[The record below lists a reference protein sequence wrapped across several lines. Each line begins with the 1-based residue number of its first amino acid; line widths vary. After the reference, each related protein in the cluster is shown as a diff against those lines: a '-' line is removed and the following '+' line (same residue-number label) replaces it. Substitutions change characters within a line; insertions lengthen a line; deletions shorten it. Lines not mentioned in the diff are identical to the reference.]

1 MKCYSCS
8 VTNSN
13 KNYIRESMGSAA
25 SSASRIWTD
34 LCAID
39 SDSMRARVLERMLSS
54 DKGAQYVEESRR
66 VGLYSPVLTW
76 LTAYR
81 SGLQTPFPYQVKP
94 YRTASESYRSV
105 DDSIELVVE
114 DNPRYAMY
122 TTPVSG
128 SGSASAS
135 NSRAM
140 VISPVAKAHDFFQDS
155 LELLGL
161 SEEEGLSHE
170 RLRTAYKRAS
180 IRAHP
185 DKGGSEAA
193 FDAVRRA
200 YQYIEKILDR
210 VSPRLSEAEKKRR
223 SAPVTLESAREFRAS
238 SAPIVTENDGPP
250 VQLSAKKLDM
260 TTFNKLFEE
269 NRLPDPQRDTGYGD
283 WLKGQGGSEE
293 AAADP
298 RLKGKFNQTMFEQVF
313 REKALQQQGSTQI
326 ARRLEPDA
334 IVPVTGV
341 ELGGRN
347 DNYTAPMGA
356 ETQFTDLK
364 QAYTTGSTIYQE
376 VATIQVAERRV
387 TSAKQAER
395 IRAEEMA
402 RVDPD
407 EGARIAAAAAA
418 LEQRERERRMRA
430 AKQDEANESWAD
442 AMRRRLMVTNN

>member
-1 MKCYSCS
+1 
-8 VTNSN
+8 
-13 KNYIRESMGSAA
+13 MGSAA

-54 DKGAQYVEESRR
+54 EKGALYVEESRR
-66 VGLYSPVLTW
+66 VGLYGPVLTW

-81 SGLQTPFPYQVKP
+81 SGLQTPFPYRAAP
-94 YRTASESYRSV
+94 ET
-105 DDSIELVVE
+105 IELVVE

-122 TTPVSG
+122 TTPVTGHASG
-128 SGSASAS
+128 HTSQSH
-135 NSRAM
+135 AM
-140 VISPVAKAHDFFQDS
+140 VLSPVAKAHDFFQDS

-200 YQYIEKILDR
+200 YQYVEKILDR
-210 VSPRLSEAEKKRR
+210 VSPRLSESEKKRR
-223 SAPVTLESAREFRAS
+223 SAPVTMEAARDFRAS
-238 SAPIVTENDGPP
+238 SAPVAREGEADGPP

-260 TTFNKLFEE
+260 TTFNKLFDE

-283 WLKGQGGSEE
+283 WLKGQGGSDE
-293 AAADP
+293 AASDP

-313 REKALQQQGSTQI
+313 REKALQQQGNTQI

-334 IVPVTGV
+334 LVPVAGV

-347 DNYTAPMGA
+347 DNYSAAMGA

-364 QAYTTGSTIYQE
+364 QAYTTGSTVYQE
-376 VATIQVAERRV
+376 VAGVQVADRRV

-402 RVDPD
+402 RIDPD

-418 LEQRERERRMRA
+418 LEQRERDRRMRVA
-430 AKQDEANESWAD
+430 REDEASETWAD

>member
-1 MKCYSCS
+1 
-8 VTNSN
+8 
-13 KNYIRESMGSAA
+13 
-25 SSASRIWTD
+25 
-34 LCAID
+34 
-39 SDSMRARVLERMLSS
+39 MLSS
-54 DKGAQYVEESRR
+54 EKGALYVEESRR
-66 VGLYSPVLTW
+66 VGLYGPVLTW

-94 YRTASESYRSV
+94 YRVEPYRSV

-114 DNPRYAMY
+114 DNPRYTMY
-122 TTPVSG
+122 TTPVSQ
-128 SGSASAS
+128 SQSQSS
-135 NSRAM
+135 SAM

-200 YQYIEKILDR
+200 YQYVEKILDR
-210 VSPRLSEAEKKRR
+210 VSPRLSESEKKRR
-223 SAPVTLESAREFRAS
+223 SAPVTMETAREFRAS
-238 SAPIVTENDGPP
+238 SAPVAREGEEDGPP

-260 TTFNKLFEE
+260 TTFNKLFDEH
-269 NRLPDPQRDTGYGD
+269 RLPDPQRDTGYGD
-283 WLKGQGGSEE
+283 WLKGQGGSED
-293 AAADP
+293 ASADP

-313 REKALQQQGSTQI
+313 REKALQQQGNTQI

-334 IVPVTGV
+334 LVPVAGV

-347 DNYTAPMGA
+347 DNYSAAMGA

-364 QAYTTGSTIYQE
+364 QAYTTGSTVYQE
-376 VATIQVAERRV
+376 VAGVQVADRRV

-430 AKQDEANESWAD
+430 AREDEASETWAD

>member
-1 MKCYSCS
+1 
-8 VTNSN
+8 
-13 KNYIRESMGSAA
+13 
-25 SSASRIWTD
+25 
-34 LCAID
+34 
-39 SDSMRARVLERMLSS
+39 MRARVLERMLSS
-54 DKGAQYVEESRR
+54 EKGALYVEESRR
-66 VGLYSPVLTW
+66 VGLYGPVLTW

-81 SGLQTPFPYQVKP
+81 SGLQTPFPYQGKRPSGSVSGP
-94 YRTASESYRSV
+94 YRSV

-122 TTPVSG
+122 TTPVTGIQSH
-128 SGSASAS
+128 SQSQSQS
-135 NSRAM
+135 NAM
-140 VISPVAKAHDFFQDS
+140 VLSPVAKAHDFFQDS

-200 YQYIEKILDR
+200 YQYVEKILDR
-210 VSPRLSEAEKKRR
+210 VSPHLSESEKKRR
-223 SAPVTLESAREFRAS
+223 SAPVTMEAARDFRAS
-238 SAPIVTENDGPP
+238 SAPVAREGEEEGPP

-260 TTFNKLFEE
+260 TTFNKLFDEH
-269 NRLPDPQRDTGYGD
+269 RLPDPQRDTGYGD
-283 WLKGQGGSEE
+283 WLKGQGGSDE
-293 AAADP
+293 AASDP

-313 REKALQQQGSTQI
+313 REKALQQQGNTQV

-334 IVPVTGV
+334 LVPVAGV

-347 DNYTAPMGA
+347 DNYSAAMGA

-364 QAYTTGSTIYQE
+364 QAYTTGSTVYQE
-376 VATIQVAERRV
+376 VAGVQVADRRV

-402 RVDPD
+402 RIDPD
-407 EGARIAAAAAA
+407 EGSRIAASAAA
-418 LEQRERERRMRA
+418 LEQRERDRRMRA
-430 AKQDEANESWAD
+430 AREDEASETWAD

>member
-1 MKCYSCS
+1 
-8 VTNSN
+8 
-13 KNYIRESMGSAA
+13 
-25 SSASRIWTD
+25 
-34 LCAID
+34 
-39 SDSMRARVLERMLSS
+39 
-54 DKGAQYVEESRR
+54 
-66 VGLYSPVLTW
+66 
-76 LTAYR
+76 
-81 SGLQTPFPYQVKP
+81 
-94 YRTASESYRSV
+94 
-105 DDSIELVVE
+105 
-114 DNPRYAMY
+114 
-122 TTPVSG
+122 
-128 SGSASAS
+128 
-135 NSRAM
+135 M

-200 YQYIEKILDR
+200 YQYVEKILDR
-210 VSPRLSEAEKKRR
+210 VSPRLSESEKKRR
-223 SAPVTLESAREFRAS
+223 SAPVTMEAARDFRAS
-238 SAPIVTENDGPP
+238 SAPVALSEEEGGGPP

-269 NRLPDPQRDTGYGD
+269 HRLPDPQRDTGYGD
-283 WLKGQGGSEE
+283 WLKGQGGSED
-293 AAADP
+293 AAASADP

-313 REKALQQQGSTQI
+313 REKALQQQGNTQI

-334 IVPVTGV
+334 LVPVAGV

-347 DNYTAPMGA
+347 DNYSAAMGA

-364 QAYTTGSTIYQE
+364 HAYTNGSTVYQE
-376 VATIQVAERRV
+376 VAGVQVADRRV

-418 LEQRERERRMRA
+418 LEQRERDRRMRA
-430 AKQDEANESWAD
+430 AREDEATETWAD

>member
-1 MKCYSCS
+1 
-8 VTNSN
+8 
-13 KNYIRESMGSAA
+13 MGSAA

-54 DKGAQYVEESRR
+54 EKGALYVEESRR
-66 VGLYSPVLTW
+66 VGLYGPVLTW

-81 SGLQTPFPYQVKP
+81 SGLQTPWP
-94 YRTASESYRSV
+94 YRAAE
-105 DDSIELVVE
+105 SIELVVE
-114 DNPRYAMY
+114 ENPRYAMY
-122 TTPVSG
+122 TTPVTGHASG
-128 SGSASAS
+128 HASQS
-135 NSRAM
+135 HAM
-140 VISPVAKAHDFFQDS
+140 VLSPVAKAHDFFQDS

-200 YQYIEKILDR
+200 YQYVEKILDR
-210 VSPRLSEAEKKRR
+210 VSPRLSESEKKRR
-223 SAPVTLESAREFRAS
+223 SAPVTMETAREFRAS
-238 SAPIVTENDGPP
+238 SAPVAREGGGEEGPP

-260 TTFNKLFEE
+260 TTFNKLFDE

-283 WLKGQGGSEE
+283 WLKGQGGSDE
-293 AAADP
+293 AASDP

-313 REKALQQQGSTQI
+313 REKALQQQGNTQI

-334 IVPVTGV
+334 LVPVAGV

-347 DNYTAPMGA
+347 DNYSAAMGA

-364 QAYTTGSTIYQE
+364 QAYTTGSTVYQE
-376 VATIQVAERRV
+376 VAGVQVADRRV

-402 RVDPD
+402 RIDPD

-418 LEQRERERRMRA
+418 LEQRERDRRMRA
-430 AKQDEANESWAD
+430 AREDEASETWAD

>member
-1 MKCYSCS
+1 
-8 VTNSN
+8 
-13 KNYIRESMGSAA
+13 MGSAA
-25 SSASRIWTD
+25 SSASRIWSD

-54 DKGAQYVEESRR
+54 EKGAMYVEESRR

-81 SGLQTPFPYQVKP
+81 SGLQTPFPYQGKRISGPVAGP
-94 YRTASESYRSV
+94 YRSV

-122 TTPVSG
+122 TTPVSQ
-128 SGSASAS
+128 SQSQSQS
-135 NSRAM
+135 NAM

-200 YQYIEKILDR
+200 YQYVEKILDR
-210 VSPRLSEAEKKRR
+210 VSPRLSESEKKRR
-223 SAPVTLESAREFRAS
+223 SAPVTMEAARDFRAS
-238 SAPIVTENDGPP
+238 SAPVAREGEEDGPP

-260 TTFNKLFEE
+260 TTFNKLFDEH
-269 NRLPDPQRDTGYGD
+269 RLPDPQRDTGYGD
-283 WLKGQGGSEE
+283 WLKGQGGSDD

-313 REKALQQQGSTQI
+313 REKALQQQGNTQI

-334 IVPVTGV
+334 LVPVAGV

-347 DNYTAPMGA
+347 DNYSAAMGA

-364 QAYTTGSTIYQE
+364 QAYTTGSTVYQE
-376 VATIQVAERRV
+376 VAGVQVADRRV

-407 EGARIAAAAAA
+407 EGARIAASAAA
-418 LEQRERERRMRA
+418 LEQRERDRRMRA
-430 AKQDEANESWAD
+430 AREDEASETWAD